1 MSSSSLPTAASPS
14 PHSSS
19 QLQLSSLTQQIAEVQ
34 QEIKVVKGDIK
45 QATEEIKKYKPED
58 KLWTYWSDKEN
69 RLRDQLTELSKKE
82 NLLLQQQQPGNL
94 QSMAV
99 HFCLLAAGS
108 TVSSIPCVVWLY

>member
-1 MSSSSLPTAASPS
+1 MSSSLPTATFPS

-19 QLQLSSLTQQIAEVQ
+19 QIQLSSLTQQIAEVQ
-34 QEIKVVKGDIK
+34 QEIKAVKGDIK
-45 QATEEIKKYKPED
+45 QATEEIKKYKPEG

-82 NLLLQQQQPGNL
+82 NLLLQQQQQGNL

-99 HFCLLAAGS
+99 HFCLLAAGLIA
-108 TVSSIPCVVWLY
+108 SSIRYVARFY